1 MADDI
6 KSYVAEIMHT
16 TGELYRGLCI
26 ASGHIAGL
34 LDLIKVDSPISVSD
48 LAKRKNY
55 DIEKVRRWVHFAAGT
70 DIVSVDD
77 KENVVLTTKG
87 LLLSASSPVK
97 DVLAFVE
104 GYSYFIKAVDQADQ
118 TFKKN
123 QSLDKLSDGKVSKDY
138 QPRVSDNLSAS
149 MIDRI
154 KQCNPG
160 EKEKF
165 LDVGCGNGSFI
176 RALCRAFPSILFTG
190 MDLNLFTIEKGKKE
204 NIALGLTDRI
214 KLLVGDIVEDLDEI
228 PEASYE
234 WVSAINVMHFVP
246 EEKRDEFIH
255 QLIRIAGKGVFF
267 NVCIADANL
276 PTLTANS
283 LMNLL
288 WNDFTGFY
296 TYPEFERLSE
306 NLAKK
311 YRTQDIQTSEMMQG
325 SSQLFTILK
334 R

>member
-1 MADDI
+1 
-6 KSYVAEIMHT
+6 MHT
-16 TGELYRGLCI
+16 TGEMYRGLCI
-26 ASGHIAGL
+26 AAGHIAGL
-34 LDLIKVDSPISVSD
+34 LDQIKVDTPISVTD

-70 DIVSVDD
+70 GIVSVDE
-77 KENVVLTTKG
+77 KEGVVLTTKG
-87 LLLSASSPVK
+87 LLLSSASPVK

-104 GYSYFIKAVDQADQ
+104 GYSYFIKAVDQAEL

-160 EKEKF
+160 DREKF

-176 RALCRAFPSILFTG
+176 RALSRAFPNLLFTG

-214 KLLVGDIVEDLDEI
+214 KLLVGDIVEDMDDF
-228 PEASYE
+228 PDASYE

-246 EEKRDEFIH
+246 MNKREDFIH
-255 QLIRIAGKGVFF
+255 QLIRVSGKGVFF
-267 NVCIADANL
+267 NVCIADATL
-276 PTLTANS
+276 PTLTANN
-283 LMNLL
+283 LMDLL

-296 TYPEFERLSE
+296 TNPEFERLNE
-306 NLAKK
+306 GLRKK
-311 YRTQDIQTSEMMQG
+311 YRNLEIQTSEMLQG
-325 SSQLFTILK
+325 SSQLFMILK
-334 R
+334 Q